1 MIVGPSIFLLGQHYQ
16 AQGTHT
22 TRSLSE
28 VYFLSDH
35 HPPRKEVGGKES
47 RGHRVLASESPPTLL
62 YLVTLLIKLGLMC
75 DLLRGVGQKDIM
87 NDNQLEFSIHRQ
99 MCFTMS

>member
-62 YLVTLLIKLGLMC
+62 YLVTLLIKLGLMRG
-75 DLLRGVGQKDIM
+75 LLRGVGQKD
-87 NDNQLEFSIHRQ
+87 EVWSFHRQ
-99 MCFTMS
+99 MCFAMS

>member
-1 MIVGPSIFLLGQHYQ
+1 MDQHYQ
-16 AQGTHT
+16 AQGTHIM
-22 TRSLSE
+22 RSLSE

-75 DLLRGVGQKDIM
+75 GLLRGVGKKDIS
-87 NDNQLEFSIHRQ
+87 NANQLKFSIHRQ

>member
-62 YLVTLLIKLGLMC
+62 YLVTLLIKLELKCGLC
-75 DLLRGVGQKDIM
+75 RALTR
-87 NDNQLEFSIHRQ
+87 
-99 MCFTMS
+99 